1 MIRTLLIIFSLFFC
15 YPVLLAQK
23 QLTKNTSPALSS
35 KNSSPFKS
43 TRTKQWQ
50 SNIAIGF
57 GGSLYNFKIGGEPL
71 RTILLSTNYDSVKYY
86 NLPVIMGTYDFK
98 ILDFLSIGAAYSYQN
113 LNYSYSVYRTDSIT
127 YRGDFTDRVQR
138 SNIGVRLLYH
148 FRDTEDIDIY
158 SGVRVGYTK
167 WKMHRIFED
176 DFVGYKNNKYK
187 IQGIIGARGFVHK
200 NIGVMLEAGIGEPY
214 FWTIGICVRL

>member
-1 MIRTLLIIFSLFFC
+1 MIRTLLIIFSLLFC

-35 KNSSPFKS
+35 KKPSPFKS

-113 LNYSYSVYRTDSIT
+113 LNYNYSVYRTDSIT

-158 SGVRVGYTK
+158 SGVRVGYTT
-167 WKMHRIFED
+167 WKMRRTFEE
-176 DFVGYKNNKYK
+176 DFTGYLKNKYK
-187 IQGIIGARGFVHK
+187 IQAVFGGRGFFHK
-200 NIGVMLEAGIGEPY
+200 NFGFMGEVGIGDPY
-214 FWTIGICVRL
+214 LWTLGFCIRV